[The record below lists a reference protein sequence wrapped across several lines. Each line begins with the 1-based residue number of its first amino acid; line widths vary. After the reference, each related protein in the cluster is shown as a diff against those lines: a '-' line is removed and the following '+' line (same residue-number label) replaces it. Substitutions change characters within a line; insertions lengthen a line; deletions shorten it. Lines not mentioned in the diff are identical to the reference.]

1 MSIHL
6 ERDLERLHHDI
17 LQMCSTVEA
26 MIHRAVDGLREP
38 AISLAEELSNADDEI
53 DAMDVQIENDCL
65 KLLALHQPVAIDL
78 RRIATVL
85 KITGELE
92 RVADLGV
99 NIAERAAGLVGN
111 PEVIVSD
118 KLQDMSRKAL
128 EMLHRSIDCYV
139 ELDSQT
145 SRSLLAEDDEVD
157 RLNAEIIAELQNIM
171 RSSPD
176 LVEPAMHLFSATRH
190 IERIADHA
198 TNIAED
204 VVFLVEGVII
214 RHRSDFRAA
223 KL

>member
-6 ERDLERLHHDI
+6 ERDLEGLHHDI
-17 LQMCSTVEA
+17 LHMCSVVED
-26 MIHRAVDGLREP
+26 MIHRAVDGLRSP
-38 AISLAEELSNADDEI
+38 STQLAEELHTSDDEI

-65 KLLALHQPVAIDL
+65 KILALHQPVAIDL

-99 NIAERAAGLVGN
+99 NIAERAAGLIGK

-118 KLQDMSRKAL
+118 KLQDMSRKSL

-139 ELDSQT
+139 ELDGQGARAILES
-145 SRSLLAEDDEVD
+145 DDEVD
-157 RLNAEIIAELQNIM
+157 RLNAEIIEELRSVM

-176 LVEPAMHLFSATRH
+176 MVEPALHLFSATRH
-190 IERIADHA
+190 IERVADHA

-204 VVFLVEGVII
+204 VVFMVEGVII
-214 RHRSDFRAA
+214 RHRADFRAGKA
-223 KL
+223 

>member
-6 ERDLERLHHDI
+6 ERDLDGLHHDI
-17 LQMCSTVEA
+17 LHMCSVVED
-26 MIHRAVDGLREP
+26 MIHRAVDGIRTP
-38 AISLAEELSNADDEI
+38 NVGLAVELSKADDEI

-99 NIAERAAGLVGN
+99 NIAERAAGLAGK

-118 KLQDMSRKAL
+118 KLHDMSRKAL

-139 ELDSQT
+139 ELDS
-145 SRSLLAEDDEVD
+145 SSAREILAQDDEVD
-157 RLNAEIIAELQNIM
+157 HLNAAIIAELHDVM

-176 LVEPAMHLFSATRH
+176 LVEPALHLFSATRH
-190 IERIADHA
+190 IERVADHA

-204 VVFLVEGVII
+204 VVFMVEGVII
-214 RHRSDFRAA
+214 RHRADVRAPRE
-223 KL
+223 

>member
-6 ERDLERLHHDI
+6 ERDLDGLHHDI
-17 LQMCSTVEA
+17 LHMCSVVED
-26 MIHRAVDGLREP
+26 MIHRAVDGILSPNVE
-38 AISLAEELSNADDEI
+38 LASELAKADDEI

-65 KLLALHQPVAIDL
+65 KILALHQPVAIDL

-99 NIAERAAGLVGN
+99 NIAERAAGLAGK

-139 ELDSQT
+139 ELDSQ
-145 SRSLLAEDDEVD
+145 SARKILAEDDEVD
-157 RLNAEIIAELQNIM
+157 RLNAAIIAELHQVM

-176 LVEPAMHLFSATRH
+176 LVEPALHLFSATRH
-190 IERIADHA
+190 IERVADHA

-204 VVFLVEGVII
+204 VVFMVEGLII
-214 RHRSDFRAA
+214 RHRADVRAGRE
-223 KL
+223 

>member
-6 ERDLERLHHDI
+6 ERDLDGLHHDI
-17 LQMCSTVEA
+17 LHMCSIVEE
-26 MIHRAVDGLREP
+26 MIHRAVDGLRAP
-38 AISLAEELSNADDEI
+38 NTDLAEELAAADDEI

-65 KLLALHQPVAIDL
+65 KILALHQPVAIDL

-99 NIAERAAGLVGN
+99 SIAELVAGMVGSR
-111 PEVIVSD
+111 EVVVSD
-118 KLQDMSRKAL
+118 KLHDMSRKAL

-139 ELDSQT
+139 ELDSK
-145 SRSLLAEDDEVD
+145 SARAILAEDEDVD
-157 RLNAEIIAELQNIM
+157 RLNAEIICEILDVM

-176 LVEPAMHLFSATRH
+176 LISAALHLFSATRH
-190 IERIADHA
+190 IERVADHA

-204 VVFLVEGVII
+204 VVFMVEGVII

-223 KL
+223 PV